1 MSSRL
6 TWGALAVWVL
16 CVGCQK
22 NDNTPIAAPS
32 SDQPG
37 YAARYPDELAKART
51 RFAEDESRARS
62 TMGKF
67 AQFPAELDKPSWPDV
82 LKVYE
87 AADAAGKSQEYVE
100 RLHETDTVAT
110 FFSDEKA
117 EINKKVGGAAQYTAK
132 QKGCTVELFG
142 ATSVAL
148 EKSVEKQLEKRLRER
163 NQAHRT
169 IDEHE
174 DALGKPNR
182 EKLEKQAD
190 ELSLASY
197 LVHVAGP
204 LTKRKLTELI
214 AESSDVKST
223 LERTISES
231 KEAAADAKRSEGD
244 KKKAQAR
251 LEAAEKAKGRIEAE
265 TTEAQKLLEEI
276 DKKNQLL
283 IDEYDKAFDA
293 LKKQIDEKA
302 KAAPPAS

>member
-6 TWGALAVWVL
+6 SWAALAVFALV
-16 CVGCQK
+16 VACQK
-22 NDNTPIAAPS
+22 NDSTAIASPS

-37 YAARYPDELAKART
+37 YAARYPDELAKARA
-51 RFAEDESRARS
+51 RFSEDEGRARRS
-62 TMGKF
+62 MGAF
-67 AQFPAELDKPSWPDV
+67 AGFPAELDKTSWADV

-87 AADAAGKSQEYVE
+87 AADLAGKSQEYAE
-100 RLHETDTVAT
+100 RRQETDTVAT

-142 ATSVAL
+142 STSVAL

-163 NQAHRT
+163 NEAHRL

-190 ELSLASY
+190 EISLTSY
-197 LVHVAGP
+197 LVRVAGP
-204 LTKRKLTELI
+204 MTRRKLTELM

-223 LERTISES
+223 LDRTLSES
-231 KEAAADAKRSEGD
+231 KEAAADTKRSEGD
-244 KKKAQAR
+244 RKRAQAR
-251 LEAAEKAKGRIEAE
+251 FEAAEKAKGRIDTE
-265 TTEAQKLLEEI
+265 TAEAQKLLDEVE
-276 DKKNQLL
+276 KKNQLL
-283 IDEYDKAFDA
+283 ADEYQQAFDG
-293 LKKQIDEKA
+293 LKKKAEEKA
-302 KAAPPAS
+302 KASPPAS

>member
-67 AQFPAELDKPSWPDV
+67 AQFPAELDKTSWPDV

-117 EINKKVGGAAQYTAK
+117 EINKASR
-132 QKGCTVELFG
+132 C
-142 ATSVAL
+142 AL
-148 EKSVEKQLEKRLRER
+148 RSRGKEIVSGR
-163 NQAHRT
+163 NNIKA
-169 IDEHE
+169 I
-174 DALGKPNR
+174 KP
-182 EKLEKQAD
+182 
-190 ELSLASY
+190 SI
-197 LVHVAGP
+197 VV
-204 LTKRKLTELI
+204 LI
-214 AESSDVKST
+214 QNYPCRSSRSPA
-223 LERTISES
+223 IS
-231 KEAAADAKRSEGD
+231 AYP
-244 KKKAQAR
+244 
-251 LEAAEKAKGRIEAE
+251 KAKSHGR
-265 TTEAQKLLEEI
+265 
-276 DKKNQLL
+276 
-283 IDEYDKAFDA
+283 
-293 LKKQIDEKA
+293 
-302 KAAPPAS
+302 